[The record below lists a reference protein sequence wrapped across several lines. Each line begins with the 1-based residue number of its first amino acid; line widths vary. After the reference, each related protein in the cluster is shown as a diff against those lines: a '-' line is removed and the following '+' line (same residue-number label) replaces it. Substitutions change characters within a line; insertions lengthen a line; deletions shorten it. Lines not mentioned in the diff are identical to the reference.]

1 MSYNITE
8 KKTIKETLTV
18 GFNHAVADTGEGG
31 PLIFN
36 KRRPE
41 GPKKIFSDTAPPPPH
56 NDSLVEAVMLNCL

>member
-31 PLIFN
+31 PLFLTN
-36 KRRPE
+36 E
-41 GPKKIFSDTAPPPPH
+41 GPKGRKKFFRTPPPSY

>member
-1 MSYNITE
+1 MSYNVTK

-41 GPKKIFSDTAPPPPH
+41 GPKKIFSDTAPLPQ
-56 NDSLVEAVMLNCL
+56 